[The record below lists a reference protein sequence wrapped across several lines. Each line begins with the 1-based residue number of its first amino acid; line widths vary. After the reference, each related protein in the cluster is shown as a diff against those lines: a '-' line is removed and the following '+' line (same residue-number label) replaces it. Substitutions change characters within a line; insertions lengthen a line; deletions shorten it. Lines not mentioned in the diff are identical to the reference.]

1 MQSIG
6 KFMQVFA
13 LVLLPFA
20 MLMQLT
26 GALGRKFGL
35 DSMLL
40 MMLFGIAAF
49 CLGRV
54 VEGYDRS

>member
-1 MQSIG
+1 
-6 KFMQVFA
+6 MQVLA

-54 VEGYDRS
+54 VEGYGRS